1 MALVLMALI
10 NLNVDAWLD
19 LQVSFQFTVFY
30 LRQKLGDMIFG
41 KKIKNHTQ
49 DVKKSA
55 CMVHKLSLH
64 GH

>member
-30 LRQKLGDMIFG
+30 LRWKLGDMIFC
-41 KKIKNHTQ
+41 KKIKKTHTRREEICLYGIPS
-49 DVKKSA
+49 D
-55 CMVHKLSLH
+55 
-64 GH
+64 